1 MDGRI
6 NVANEGMNGNRKGSM
21 QKIKGVVLTS
31 SISLRMGRVVANG
44 RIYVFWPKITFQAYD
59 VTVNDF
65 FDGFVLNS
73 DDGLICR
80 NGSITAFLK
89 GGIFKK
95 SFNEA
100 GLPWETLTKIIC
112 L

>member
-44 RIYVFWPKITFQAYD
+44 RIYVF
-59 VTVNDF
+59 
-65 FDGFVLNS
+65 
-73 DDGLICR
+73 
-80 NGSITAFLK
+80 
-89 GGIFKK
+89 
-95 SFNEA
+95 
-100 GLPWETLTKIIC
+100 
-112 L
+112 